1 MFISWRN
8 LCLENVYL
16 TCERGKY
23 TSVVPHPRRLAAA
36 KFNLVHYCSAID
48 LKEIVQSK

>member
-1 MFISWRN
+1 MPRYDWPMTRMVNRQHGTDS
-8 LCLENVYL
+8 
-16 TCERGKY
+16 T
-23 TSVVPHPRRLAAA
+23 RRLAAA